1 MSSVVGIPLVSQ
13 ARSRGCGGR
22 WLRRAKTHARVA
34 GARWSITVRRA
45 ALFAG
50 ENPRHARC
58 GSIRR
63 RRTRPTEAA
72 RQLRRAKQ
80 PDSLAASASTWSST
94 CHFADDVTH
103 THKHTH
109 THLLYTTVEQVCAL
123 MHSPEKEI
131 IFLITNVKK
140 KHNASDC
147 GVCGIA
153 HTVVSSPRWF
163 VSVMI
168 SIACTHLP
176 NQVAN
181 YLVKQGL

>member
-1 MSSVVGIPLVSQ
+1 MRWRVSRQIALVWRPLGAWQLSSVVGIPLISQ

-22 WLRRAKTHARVA
+22 CLRRAKTHARVA
-34 GARWSITVRRA
+34 GARWSITVRGA
-45 ALFAG
+45 ALLAG

-109 THLLYTTVEQVCAL
+109 TLAV
-123 MHSPEKEI
+123 
-131 IFLITNVKK
+131 
-140 KHNASDC
+140 HNCRA
-147 GVCGIA
+147 GVCSHALTREGNN
-153 HTVVSSPRWF
+153 
-163 VSVMI
+163 
-168 SIACTHLP
+168 LP
-176 NQVAN
+176 NHQF
-181 YLVKQGL
+181 KEETQCQ